1 MWKIR
6 SSIHKNTPL
15 KFFFSSSN
23 EEIELRVAG
32 GSYYFLME
40 KEIEFTKHAPQ
51 YRVKIK
57 FSNICIVEGA
67 ESVQSVKIWTPPTR

>member
-1 MWKIR
+1 
-6 SSIHKNTPL
+6 
-15 KFFFSSSN
+15 
-23 EEIELRVAG
+23 
-32 GSYYFLME
+32 ME

-67 ESVQSVKIWTPPTR
+67 ESVQSVKIWTPPYSLSTYPKLSAASKQITSRFLQQLE